1 MVRFGSALLD
11 LGQVQ
16 RITAVSAQ
24 HRLRW
29 HLVADRLRVM
39 KSLIS
44 LFCLLC
50 TPLSA
55 HPHIFVS
62 TGIEVMIDAQ
72 DRLTHLRIT
81 WEYDE
86 LYSLLVTEDLEI
98 DDDYD
103 EILTQSDLAR
113 LKGFDMKWIDGFNG
127 DLVVSVGGAPVTLSS
142 PMEPTATMKDGKITT
157 THLRAVVSG
166 SDVAGGETV
175 SIKPFDA
182 TYYTAYDVTLPV
194 VVKGREDCKVS
205 RKLPD
210 LDDGLRRAQAE
221 LAELPPEVE
230 ASEAGFPD
238 IGERFATEIVVACGA
253 P

>member
-1 MVRFGSALLD
+1 MIRFGGALLD

-16 RITAVSAQ
+16 RITAVSVR

-29 HLVADRLRVM
+29 YLAADRLRVM

-44 LFCLLC
+44 LFCLLA
-50 TPLSA
+50 TPLGA
-55 HPHIFVS
+55 HPHVFVN
-62 TGIEVMIDAQ
+62 TGIEVIIDAQ

-86 LYSLLVTEDLEI
+86 LYLLLVTEDLEI

-103 EILTQSDLAR
+103 EILTQADLAK
-113 LKGFDMKWIDGFNG
+113 LKGFDMNWIDGFNG
-127 DLVVSVGGAPVTLSS
+127 DLVVTVGDAPVTLSS
-142 PMEPTATMKDGKITT
+142 PMEPTATMENGKIIT
-157 THLRAVVSG
+157 THLRAVVPV
-166 SDVAGGETV
+166 SDAAGGETV

-194 VVKGREDCKVS
+194 IVKGREDCKVT

-210 LDDGLRRAQAE
+210 LDDGLRRTQAE

-230 ASEAGFPD
+230 ASEAGFAD
-238 IGERFATEIVVACGA
+238 IGERFATEIVIACDA